1 MMETVMTI
9 FLLGALAVAVA
20 GLVLYALS
28 EVWFWMDEQERN
40 DRC

>member
-9 FLLGALAVAVA
+9 FLLGALCVAVA

-28 EVWFWMDEQERN
+28 EVWFWIDEQERK
-40 DRC
+40 DR

>member
-20 GLVLYALS
+20 GLVLYALA
-28 EVWFWMDEQERN
+28 ELFFWMDEQERK
-40 DRC
+40 DR

>member
-9 FLLGALAVAVA
+9 FLLGALCVAVA

-28 EVWFWMDEQERN
+28 EVWFWMDEQERK
-40 DRC
+40 D

>member
-9 FLLGALAVAVA
+9 FLLGALCVAVA

-28 EVWFWMDEQERN
+28 EVWFWMDEQERK
-40 DRC
+40 DR

>member
-20 GLVLYALS
+20 GLVLYALA
-28 EVWFWMDEQERN
+28 EIWFWMDEQ
-40 DRC
+40 DRSNK